1 MSISSRGPVNK
12 STHTFCNIDVTQ
24 TMGYWCSQKVVSY
37 YENIIRNLGRV
48 FKLFETQ
55 SDLFVDDLFVF
66 LSNYSL
72 EYNEGGSKFFGF
84 FVSMCSASEFWNFA
98 KHVHIKIF
106 ALNMTQIYEAELGSN
121 ILIFKTY
128 ITIYHT

>member
-1 MSISSRGPVNK
+1 M
-12 STHTFCNIDVTQ
+12 
-24 TMGYWCSQKVVSY
+24 
-37 YENIIRNLGRV
+37 
-48 FKLFETQ
+48 
-55 SDLFVDDLFVF
+55 DDLFVF

-84 FVSMCSASEFWNFA
+84 FVSMCLASEFWNFA